1 MQDISLYKERFND
14 RLILNNP
21 NLCKVK
27 HLAIDSRNILYP
39 SQTLFFAIKGNVRD
53 GHEYIS
59 KVYDQGVRNF
69 VISDVKKLSA
79 YNDVNYIVTE
89 DVVGC
94 LQEFAQQHRE
104 EFPDLK
110 TVAIT
115 GSNGKTIVKEWLSI
129 LLSKKFKVVKS
140 PKSYNSQI
148 GVPLSVWQINSD
160 HEIGIFEAG
169 ISERGEMESLAQIIQ
184 PQIGILTNIGD
195 AHQSAFSSKRE
206 KLIEKLKLFTKS
218 KTIIYNGDDELID
231 EEIKKKYN
239 EDQLINWGYKNHN
252 MYQIIFKDEVEKDT
266 QLKLSNHGKEIN
278 LQFSALSNVFFE
290 NVMHTVIAALTCGLA
305 ISDIEE
311 GLNGLESPDMRL
323 NISEGRD
330 GILLVNDSYTL
341 DLSALKIA
349 VDFTNKHSANR
360 KKYLILSEESIPL
373 QSKEILSYVSDQ
385 GFEKIYLIGT
395 SWGKDFKDNIHLFDS
410 ADKLLMSLEN
420 EDFEN
425 GIILIKGARIHGLEK
440 VVNFLSFQSH
450 SVSLDIDLNA
460 IENNLSAFASLL
472 SAGTE
477 IIPIIK
483 ASAYGS
489 GSDEVA
495 KILQHK
501 GVKALGV
508 AFADEGVR
516 LRKIGITIPIIVL
529 NPDEGSYGPLSDYKL
544 DFEVYSIDQLNSILK
559 WKNGKLTGN
568 KIHIKLDTGM
578 SRLGFQAGDIAE
590 LKNIIKENKLNI
602 GSIFSHLSS
611 SEDSEDDG
619 FSHLQAKRFL
629 DMYGELCTVINYKP
643 MRHLLNSSGIIRFP
657 EYHFEAVRLGL
668 GLYGI
673 DSTEILKGKLEKVH
687 TLKARVIQI
696 KKVKAGDYIGYNR
709 RHKVESD
716 MTIGILNIGYA
727 DGFVRLCGNS
737 RYEVLI
743 QNSFVKIIGNICMDL
758 SIVDITN
765 QHHIKVNDEV
775 IIFGQYHPIEKMA
788 EVCQTI
794 PYEILCRIAPRV
806 KRNYKY

>member
-1 MQDISLYKERFND
+1 MQDISLYKERINEK
-14 RLILNNP
+14 LKLNNLD
-21 NLCKVK
+21 LCKVK

-39 SQTLFFAIKGNVRD
+39 SQTLFFAIKGNVSN
-53 GHEYIS
+53 GHDYIT
-59 KVYDQGVRNF
+59 KVYEQGVRNF
-69 VISDVKKLSA
+69 VVSDDKKLRE

-94 LQEFAQQHRE
+94 LQEFAKQHRE
-104 EFPDLK
+104 VYPDLK

-148 GVPLSVWQINSD
+148 GVPLSVWQINGE

-169 ISERGEMESLAQIIQ
+169 ISKMGEMEPLAQIIQ
-184 PQIGILTNIGD
+184 PQIGIITNIGD
-195 AHQSAFSSKRE
+195 AHQNAFSTKSE
-206 KLIEKLKLFTKS
+206 KLREKLKLFAKAE
-218 KTIIYNGDDELID
+218 TIIFNGDDDLID
-231 EEIKKKYN
+231 SETKKNYN
-239 EDQLINWGYKNHN
+239 DKQLINWGYKNHN
-252 MYQIIFKDEVEKDT
+252 NYQIIYKDEVDKET
-266 QLKLSNHGKEIN
+266 HLKLLNHGKEITI
-278 LQFSALSNVFFE
+278 QFSALSNVFFE
-290 NVMHTVIAALTCGLA
+290 NIMHTIIAALCCGLSV
-305 ISDIEE
+305 SDIEE

-323 NISEGRD
+323 NISEGKD

-341 DLSALKIA
+341 DLSALRIA

-373 QSKEILSYVSDQ
+373 QSQEILNYVSGQ
-385 GFEKIYLIGT
+385 GFEKIFLIGT
-395 SWGKDFKDNIHLFDS
+395 SWNKDSKGNSYVYDTAEELLLNI
-410 ADKLLMSLEN
+410 EN
-420 EDFEN
+420 EEFDH

-450 SVSLDIDLNA
+450 SVSLDIDLQA
-460 IENNLSAFASLL
+460 IEHNLSAFASLL
-472 SAGTE
+472 SSGTE

-501 GVKALGV
+501 GVRALGV

-516 LRKIGITIPIIVL
+516 LRKIGITIPVIVL
-529 NPDEGSYGPLSDYKL
+529 NPDEGSYLPLSEYKL
-544 DFEVYSIDQLNSILK
+544 DFEVYSLHQLKSVIN
-559 WKNGKLTGN
+559 WKNGKLTAN

-578 SRLGFQAGDIAE
+578 SRLGFQAQDIPE
-590 LKNIIKENKLNI
+590 LKNIIKENNLII

-611 SEDSEDDG
+611 SEDSDDDD

-629 DMYGELCTVINYKP
+629 DMYEELCSVLDYRP

-696 KKVKAGDYIGYNR
+696 KNVKAGDYIGYNR
-709 RHKVESD
+709 RHRVESD

-743 QNSFVKIIGNICMDL
+743 QNTPVKIIGNICMDL
-758 SIVDITN
+758 CMVDLTN
-765 QHHIKVNDEV
+765 QHHIKVSDEV
-775 IIFGQYHPIEKMA
+775 IIFGQNHDIEKMA